1 MRGLLLTTLL
11 LSTGLC
17 SAKKMQMAIESVIL
31 SADLIV
37 IGEIKSDGVGS
48 YVFGIQE
55 TLYGDSSLQTV
66 RVQKWKE
73 WTCDSRGFEIRKG
86 QRLVLLLGKG
96 KAGYYPVNDST
107 GEIPL
112 RQDTVPSGNG
122 FYEVLPH
129 AAHIKEFGEAVRA
142 LRMCCHIT
150 ETNNDF
156 GFFYKWAWECS
167 PEQRSARTSKNEL
180 TAWLFERMERREKK

>member
-55 TLYGDSSLQTV
+55 TLYGDSSL
-66 RVQKWKE
+66 
-73 WTCDSRGFEIRKG
+73 
-86 QRLVLLLGKG
+86 
-96 KAGYYPVNDST
+96 
-107 GEIPL
+107 
-112 RQDTVPSGNG
+112 
-122 FYEVLPH
+122 H
-129 AAHIKEFGEAVRA
+129 RA
-142 LRMCCHIT
+142 RA
-150 ETNNDF
+150 E
-156 GFFYKWAWECS
+156 
-167 PEQRSARTSKNEL
+167 
-180 TAWLFERMERREKK
+180 MEGMDL